1 MAALATAFGCV
12 WIAVSVYV
20 GWLGRNQRRLSSRL
34 EELAAN
40 IAQVRKEKPS
50 ARKAA

>member
-12 WIAVSVYV
+12 WIVVSVYV